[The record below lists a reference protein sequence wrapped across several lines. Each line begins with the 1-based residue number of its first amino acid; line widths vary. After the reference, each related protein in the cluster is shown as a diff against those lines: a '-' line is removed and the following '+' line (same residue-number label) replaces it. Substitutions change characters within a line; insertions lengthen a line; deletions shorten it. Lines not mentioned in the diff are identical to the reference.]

1 MRDCCRNDWT
11 GQNVRFLIVASY
23 HLVHIC
29 ARLANSTAAW
39 RREGQ
44 GALMRRRMS
53 LTILGV
59 SPAWHKVLPAEER
72 VERKQTERVA
82 HIACMQNPGWIS
94 PGHSVSGTHGLADRL
109 NARSHQMTLGRLNR
123 VLRPP
128 AHEMHIAHL
137 IWLTSIVLWKDNG
150 TMTLSFGVVHHTCYL
165 SPACHH

>member
-23 HLVHIC
+23 HQVHIC
-29 ARLANSTAAW
+29 ARLANSTAAR

-94 PGHSVSGTHGLADRL
+94 RAAQDIQFPEHMAWPTGLMPGRTR
-109 NARSHQMTLGRLNR
+109 
-123 VLRPP
+123 
-128 AHEMHIAHL
+128 
-137 IWLTSIVLWKDNG
+137 
-150 TMTLSFGVVHHTCYL
+150 
-165 SPACHH
+165 